1 MSSSFLDVASLFVWS
16 LWGEIGVPSPERR
29 TIEMA
34 IDLEPLIR
42 LTKVVGARDPR
53 LRSQTADWLNAF
65 PELVSRA
72 RLKRIGGDVLK
83 PSAGSN
89 RAAMSGRVT
98 SDLASA
104 SAVQLRIRSALGVSA
119 RAEIVRQLV
128 LDVPRTRRSS
138 SDLAQLC
145 GYTKRNTEKALESLE
160 RGGWLM
166 RIRGGASLRWSAVDH
181 AALAGLFSPLPPS
194 NASFMALAE
203 IVEKIVALDDVGL
216 ERAQVR
222 SASARQLLADV
233 GATAH
238 WGEVNLPEV
247 RSAADAWDV
256 TLAWAAGLPST
267 AL

>member
-1 MSSSFLDVASLFVWS
+1 
-16 LWGEIGVPSPERR
+16 
-29 TIEMA
+29 MA

-42 LTKVVGARDPR
+42 LTKVVGARDSR
-53 LRSQTADWLNAF
+53 LRFQTADWLNAF

-89 RAAMSGRVT
+89 RTATLSGRAMSDV
-98 SDLASA
+98 ASA

-119 RAEIVRQLV
+119 RAEIIRQLV
-128 LDVPRTRRSS
+128 LDMPRTRRSS

-166 RIRGGASLRWSAVDH
+166 RIRGGASLRWSVVDH
-181 AALAGLFSPLPPS
+181 TALAGLFSPLPPS
-194 NASFMALAE
+194 NASFMALAQ
-203 IVEKIVALDDVGL
+203 IVESLVALDDVGL
-216 ERAQVR
+216 EHAQVR
-222 SASARQLLADV
+222 SAFARQLLTDV
-233 GATAH
+233 GATAD

-247 RSAADAWDV
+247 RPADDAWDV
-256 TLAWAAGLPST
+256 TFAWAAGLPST